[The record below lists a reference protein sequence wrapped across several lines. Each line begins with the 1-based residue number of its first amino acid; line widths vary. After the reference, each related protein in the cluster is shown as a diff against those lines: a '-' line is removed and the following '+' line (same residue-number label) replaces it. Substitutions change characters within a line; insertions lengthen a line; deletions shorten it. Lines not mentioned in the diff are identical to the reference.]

1 MDLEQS
7 QKFSDAQRKAK
18 AAQRKAEKEAASK
31 KREEALEF
39 LKTRKMFKDL
49 LPNDETIKVFKECKD
64 YLFLNVLFPQIGN
77 NDYCNA
83 DFARGYRI
91 GIETILAVVEKYNEY
106 QKEYNQVG
114 G

>member
-39 LKTRKMFKDL
+39 LKTRKMFKS
-49 LPNDETIKVFKECKD
+49 
-64 YLFLNVLFPQIGN
+64 
-77 NDYCNA
+77 
-83 DFARGYRI
+83 
-91 GIETILAVVEKYNEY
+91 
-106 QKEYNQVG
+106 
-114 G
+114 

>member
-1 MDLEQS
+1 MLFRSS
-7 QKFSDAQRKAK
+7 QKFSDAQRKAEADK
-18 AAQRKAEKEAASK
+18 RKLEKEAASK
-31 KREEALEF
+31 KKKEALEF

-49 LPNDETIKVFKECKD
+49 LPNEETIKLFKECKD

-83 DFARGYRI
+83 DFTRGYRI

-106 QKEYNQVG
+106 EKEYNKIG
-114 G
+114 E